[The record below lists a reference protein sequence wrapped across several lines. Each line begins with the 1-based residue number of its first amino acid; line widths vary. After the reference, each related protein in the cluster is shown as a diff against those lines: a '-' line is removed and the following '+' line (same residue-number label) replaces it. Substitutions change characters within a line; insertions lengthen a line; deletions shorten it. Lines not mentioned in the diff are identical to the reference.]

1 MIETKVAKRYAKS
14 LISLSNEKGIIDSVN
29 NDMKLFTSVCIEN
42 NDLALLLSTPIIHG
56 DKKLSI
62 LKQIFAQR
70 INSMTMT
77 FFEIVVRKGREK
89 YLFQIAKNFI
99 TQYKILKKILTA
111 EIVSAVG
118 LDDKLRKQV
127 YELLRNNENSEV
139 ELMEKV
145 DKNLIGG
152 FVLRIGDKQYDAS
165 VVSSIR
171 KLKQAFA
178 ENPYIKRN

>member
-1 MIETKVAKRYAKS
+1 METKVAKRYAKS

-29 NDMKLFTSVCIEN
+29 NDMQLFAAVCIEN
-42 NDLALLLSTPIIHG
+42 NDLVLLLSTPIIHS

-62 LKQIFAQR
+62 LKQIFAHR
-70 INSMTMT
+70 VNIMTMT

-99 TQYKILKKILTA
+99 AQYKILKKILTA

-139 ELMEKV
+139 ELVEKV
-145 DKNLIGG
+145 DKKLIGG

-178 ENPYIKRN
+178 ENPYVKRN

>member
-14 LISLSNEKGIIDSVN
+14 LINLANEKGVIDTVN
-29 NDMKLFTSVCIEN
+29 SDMKLFSSVCVEN
-42 NDLALLLSTPIIHG
+42 HDLALLLSNPIIHG

-70 INSMTMT
+70 MNKMTMT
-77 FFEIVVRKGREK
+77 FFEIVIRKGREK
-89 YLFQIAKNFI
+89 YLVQIAKDFI
-99 TQYKILKKILTA
+99 TQYKFLKRILTA
-111 EIVSAVG
+111 EIISAVG

-127 YELLRNNENSEV
+127 YNLLRNDSNSEV
-139 ELMEKV
+139 ELVEKT
-145 DKNLIGG
+145 DNKLIGG
-152 FVLRIGDKQYDAS
+152 FVLRIGDEQYDAS

>member
-1 MIETKVAKRYAKS
+1 METKVAKRYAKS

-29 NDMKLFTSVCIEN
+29 NDMQLFAAVCIEN
-42 NDLALLLSTPIIHG
+42 NDLALLLSTPIIHS

-62 LKQIFAQR
+62 LKQIFAHR
-70 INSMTMT
+70 VNIMTMT
-77 FFEIVVRKGREK
+77 FFEIVIRKGREK
-89 YLFQIAKNFI
+89 YLIQIAKNFI

-145 DKNLIGG
+145 DKKLIGG

-165 VVSSIR
+165 VVASIR